1 MTDQPTGRFAA
12 LINAMTPGEWE
23 AYPNR
28 AQTQMRLSST
38 DCPVSLG
45 SLDFYGSGGGG
56 RPSRDTMEA
65 NAAGIIASVA
75 LARLMVSERAVEI
88 MARATY
94 GGPDW
99 DFANQNIR
107 DFRVQRARAAIAA
120 ILKEVEG

>member
-1 MTDQPTGRFAA
+1 MKPDPTGRFAA
-12 LINAMTPGEWE
+12 VINAMTPG
-23 AYPNR
+23 N
-28 AQTQMRLSST
+28 LSETTYS
-38 DCPVSLG
+38 DAFCDLRSDAENAPVAIGLTRE
-45 SLDFYGSGGGG
+45 D
-56 RPSRDTMEA
+56 
-65 NAAGIIASVA
+65 AAGIIASVA

>member
-12 LINAMTPGEWE
+12 LINAMTGEWS
-23 AYPNR
+23 ARPGRLLVRTDYLNPNGWR
-28 AQTQMRLSST
+28 TPQ
-38 DCPVSLG
+38 
-45 SLDFYGSGGGG
+45 
-56 RPSRDTMEA
+56 PSAE
-65 NAAGIIASVA
+65 NAAGIAAAIA